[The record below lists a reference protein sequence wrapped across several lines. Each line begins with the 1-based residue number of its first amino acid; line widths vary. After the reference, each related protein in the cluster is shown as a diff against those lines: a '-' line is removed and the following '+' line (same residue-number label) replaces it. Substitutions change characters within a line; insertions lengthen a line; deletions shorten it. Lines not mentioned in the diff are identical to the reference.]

1 MNPVE
6 DLFAHFEPSPL
17 TASWPLSECHSRL
30 NLGRH
35 FEWDDAIEFSPSCDQ
50 QALASQGIGIWDCD
64 LKDNALTWSD
74 GVYDLFGLPRGVVVL
89 RETAVSL
96 YEEGS
101 RSAMERLRAYAIR
114 HRRGFTLDV
123 EIEPASGSRRWIRLV
138 AAPICVSSR
147 PVRLRGLKWDVTPQ
161 YS

>member
-1 MNPVE
+1 MNRVG

-17 TASWPLSECHSRL
+17 TASWPLSECHSRFD
-30 NLGRH
+30 LGCH
-35 FEWDDAIEFSPSCDQ
+35 FEWDDAEAFSPSLDDH
-50 QALASQGIGIWDCD
+50 ALALQGIGVWDCD
-64 LKDNALTWSD
+64 LGDNALTWSD
-74 GVYDLFGLPRGVVVL
+74 GVYDLFGLPRGVPVR
-89 RETAVSL
+89 RETAVGL

-123 EIEPASGSRRWIRLV
+123 DIRPANGGVRWVRLLG
-138 AAPICVSSR
+138 APICVNSR
-147 PVRLRGLKWDVTPQ
+147 PVRLRGLKYDVTQQ